1 MTLRTAFA
9 ALALALV
16 LPLSAC
22 DETGNTSPDDVA
34 ATISDAQIAR
44 QNGDYVTSVRL
55 LEGALTANPQSAPV
69 RTELA
74 VTILARENLNLLDL
88 DRIAQFIA
96 NGVGGLAT
104 GDAPAARGG
113 TCRYAADPTATPF
126 DPTSVAGFP
135 AITASR
141 AEIDR
146 VIALL
151 EPVLPAALR
160 GFDVCTQIGADGAL
174 VYDRTAATAQLRAAG
189 LSDAQISQML
199 ATNALARFM
208 RAYLVVTTDVPQ
220 QTSWY
225 RLADGSIGVC
235 AADEDALITQTRP
248 AVETLGTALL
258 SLDTRAR
265 SFGGAS
271 DIVDLATDAFSD
283 IRDALGDYCAG
294 R

>member
-22 DETGNTSPDDVA
+22 DETGNASTSDVA
-34 ATISDAQIAR
+34 ATISDAQTAR
-44 QNGDYVTSVRL
+44 QNGDFETSVRL
-55 LEGALTANPQSAPV
+55 LEGALADNPESAPV

-74 VTILARENLNLLDL
+74 VTILAREDINLLDL

-96 NGVGGLAT
+96 NGVGGTAAPAT
-104 GDAPAARGG
+104 PAARGG
-113 TCRYAADPTATPF
+113 TCRFATDPTARPF
-126 DPTSVAGFP
+126 DPTGIDGFP

-141 AEIDR
+141 ADIDR

-160 GFDVCTQIGADGAL
+160 QFEACAQIGPDGAL
-174 VYDRTAATAQLRAAG
+174 VYDRAAATAQLRAAG
-189 LSDAQISQML
+189 MTDAQSSQLL

-208 RAYLVVTTDVPQ
+208 SAYLFVTTDVPQ
-220 QTSWY
+220 QTAWY

-235 AADEDALITQTRP
+235 AADQDALIDQTRP

-271 DIVDLATDAFSD
+271 DIVDLATDAFAD
-283 IRDALGDYCAG
+283 IRGALGEYCAG
-294 R
+294 V

>member
-1 MTLRTAFA
+1 MTFRLAFA
-9 ALALALV
+9 TLTLALV

-22 DETGNTSPDDVA
+22 DESGSASLNEA
-34 ATISDAQIAR
+34 ATISDAQVAR
-44 QNGDYVTSVRL
+44 QNGDFSTSVRL
-55 LEGALTANPQSAPV
+55 LEGALTANPESAPV

-74 VTILARENLNLLDL
+74 VTILAREDLNLLDL

-96 NGVGGLAT
+96 DGVGGLAT
-104 GDAPAARGG
+104 GDAPVARGAS
-113 TCRYAADPTATPF
+113 TCRYATDATARRFDPTA
-126 DPTSVAGFP
+126 VAGFP
-135 AITASR
+135 TITASR

-160 GFDVCTQIGADGAL
+160 SFNACVAIGPGGEL
-174 VYDRTAATAQLRAAG
+174 VYDRAAATAQLRASG
-189 LSDAQISQML
+189 LSNAQISQLL

-208 RAYLVVTTDVPQ
+208 RAYLFVTTDVPQ

-235 AADEDALITQTRP
+235 ADNSDALVAQTRP

-271 DIVDLATDAFSD
+271 DIVTRATDAFAD
-283 IRDALGDYCAG
+283 IRDGLGQYCAG
-294 R
+294 